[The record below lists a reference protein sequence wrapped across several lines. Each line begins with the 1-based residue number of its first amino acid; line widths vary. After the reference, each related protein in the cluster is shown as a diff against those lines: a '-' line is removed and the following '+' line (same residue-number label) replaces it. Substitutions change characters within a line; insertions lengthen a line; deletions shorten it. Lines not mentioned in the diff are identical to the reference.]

1 MRIDCERA
9 ASAPLHRVLTAC
21 ADGHKRPLAH
31 QDYGHTIFRFRRLRG
46 EVSERIPAALSSQVL
61 PPWR

>member
-46 EVSERIPAALSSQVL
+46 EVSERIPAALSSQLL
-61 PPWR
+61 PTW